1 MAGICSFREL
11 EVLLLFRVVKRGG
24 LVTWL
29 IFISAGQCKEFGLHS
44 LLLTRL
50 SEGQNMAG
58 SMRLQRAE
66 SSLAIKC

>member
-1 MAGICSFREL
+1 MAGICRFREL
-11 EVLLLFRVVKRGG
+11 EVLLLFRVVKHGG

-29 IFISAGQCKEFGLHS
+29 IFISSGQCKEFGLFS

-50 SEGQNMAG
+50 SEGQNMVG